1 MTTKHIL
8 YVALSFLMVALVS
21 CNKVPIGYLDTRQA
35 IFTPD
40 TIYVSRTINPDSPR
54 AKNGAPWTSLRIQG
68 VAGTNP
74 INYDFHSVKV
84 NNGGDAAKFEAI
96 VNSGL
101 VLVDLRKTV
110 QNGK

>member
-74 INYDFHSVKV
+74 HQ
-84 NNGGDAAKFEAI
+84 
-96 VNSGL
+96 L
-101 VLVDLRKTV
+101 RLPLRKG
-110 QNGK
+110 QQWRRCSKI